1 MQMPWLGK
9 GGNAIPQP
17 KMQTL
22 QNKIWTI
29 LFVYA
34 VLYISVQNSCYQWG
48 IVIVNIDIRLVHD
61 NPSSIRY
68 RLLAKKFSTTSI
80 LVLNSWFLNIF

>member
-9 GGNAIPQP
+9 GGNAVPQP

-29 LFVYA
+29 RFVYA
-34 VLYISVQNSCYQWG
+34 VLYI
-48 IVIVNIDIRLVHD
+48 VNNYPVTKNKPIYHVKD
-61 NPSSIRY
+61 
-68 RLLAKKFSTTSI
+68 
-80 LVLNSWFLNIF
+80 

>member
-9 GGNAIPQP
+9 GENAVPQP

-34 VLYISVQNSCYQWG
+34 VLYMTVQNSYFQWG
-48 IVIVNIDIRLVHD
+48 IVM
-61 NPSSIRY
+61 
-68 RLLAKKFSTTSI
+68 
-80 LVLNSWFLNIF
+80 

>member
-1 MQMPWLGK
+1 MFYLSTYSPLPNQNILPVWGYVYSTQYMQKSWLGK
-9 GGNAIPQP
+9 GENAVPQL

-34 VLYISVQNSCYQWG
+34 V
-48 IVIVNIDIRLVHD
+48 VHD
-61 NPSSIRY
+61 NIKQ
-68 RLLAKKFSTTSI
+68 LLSEWVI
-80 LVLNSWFLNIF
+80 VM